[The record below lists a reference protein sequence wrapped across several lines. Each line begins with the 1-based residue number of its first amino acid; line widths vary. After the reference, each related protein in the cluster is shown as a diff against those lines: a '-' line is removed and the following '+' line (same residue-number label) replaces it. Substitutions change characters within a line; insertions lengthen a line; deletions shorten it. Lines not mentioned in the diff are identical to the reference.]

1 MSGENLSDESSS
13 GKNMSG
19 ENRQSATDF
28 DLVIIGGG
36 INGAGIARD
45 AVGRG
50 LSVLLV
56 EKDDLAEH
64 TSSASTKLIHG
75 GLRYLEHYDFML
87 VRHALQ
93 EREVLLK
100 AAPHII
106 WPLRFV
112 LPHHKALRPKWLI
125 RFGLFLYDHIG
136 GRKLLPAS
144 HSLDLTNHVSGEALK
159 KEYNSGFEY
168 SDCWVQDARLV
179 SLNVL
184 DAAER
189 GCDVRTRCEC
199 TDLVRL
205 DAQWRVHLHNKFG
218 NTNSIVTTRA
228 VVNASGPWVEETL
241 DLDEEHDSKHGVR
254 LVKGSH
260 IVVPKLFD
268 HPYTYIFQNA
278 DNRVLFAVPYEQN
291 YTLLGTTDIEVD
303 DEPGKQQIET
313 DEINYICKS
322 VGEYFDKP
330 IDADTVV
337 WSYAGVRP
345 LYDDASE
352 NASKVTRDYKLDLDE
367 RKNAPILSVYGGKI
381 TTYRKLA
388 EQAVDMLL
396 ASLSESEKRDFD
408 KSDTNK
414 KYAAKTWT
422 ADVPLPGGDIAN
434 ADFDAFLSQL
444 KPQYAWL
451 DESLLFDYARN
462 YGTRIHTLLANASNM
477 ADLGQHFNGPLYQLE
492 VDYLVEHEWAR
503 SAEDI
508 LWRRTK
514 KGLHTESNTA
524 ELLQAYLD
532 GAYAFKE
539 AQALSKVS

>member
-1 MSGENLSDESSS
+1 MSGELT
-13 GKNMSG
+13 
-19 ENRQSATDF
+19 QSISEF
-28 DLVIIGGG
+28 DLVVIGGG

-45 AVGRG
+45 AAGRG

-125 RFGLFLYDHIG
+125 RLGLFLYDHIG

-144 HSLDLTNHVSGEALK
+144 YSLDLTKHVSGEALK
-159 KEYNSGFEY
+159 SEFTSGFEY

-179 SLNVL
+179 VLNVM
-184 DAAER
+184 DAAAL

-205 DAQWRVHLHNKFG
+205 EGQWRVHLHNKLTD
-218 NTNSIVTTRA
+218 NNSTVTARA

-241 DLDEEHDSKHGVR
+241 GLDEEHDSKHGVR

-278 DNRVLFAVPYEQN
+278 DNRVLFAVPYEQD
-291 YTLLGTTDIEVD
+291 YTLLGTTDVEVNDKPSKQYIEQ
-303 DEPGKQQIET
+303 E
-313 DEINYICKS
+313 EINYICKS
-322 VGEYFDKP
+322 VGEYFEQP
-330 IDADTVV
+330 IDPATVK
-337 WSYAGVRP
+337 WTYAGVRP

-352 NASKVTRDYKLDLDE
+352 NASKVTRDYKLDLDV
-367 RKNAPILSVYGGKI
+367 RKNAPVLSVYGGKI

-388 EQAVDMLL
+388 EQAVDILKETL
-396 ASLSESEKRDFD
+396 GHSQPA
-408 KSDTNK
+408 
-414 KYAAKTWT
+414 WT
-422 ADVPLPGGDIAN
+422 ADAPLPGGDINN
-434 ADFDAFLSQL
+434 ADFDGFLEGVKS
-444 KPQYAWL
+444 QYAWL
-451 DESLLFDYARN
+451 DEALLFDYARN
-462 YGTRIHTLLANASNM
+462 YGTRISVLLAGCSSM
-477 ADLGQHFNGPLYQLE
+477 EGLGQHFSGPLYQRE
-492 VDYLVEHEWAR
+492 VDYLVENEWAR
-503 SAEDI
+503 SADDI
-508 LWRRTK
+508 LWRRSK
-514 KGLHTESNTA
+514 KGLHANANTA
-524 ELLQAYLD
+524 DVLQAYLND
-532 GAYAFKE
+532 AYTFNE
-539 AQALSKVS
+539 AQAMRKVS